1 MMNTILKAAANES
14 CWKEGK
20 NSINIAKRRQG
31 TLKSSMATIGAYL
44 LTCSIKGE
52 GQKVTQLEGVNT

>member
-20 NSINIAKRRQG
+20 NNINIAKRRQG

-52 GQKVTQLEGVNT
+52 G